1 MSLPAM
7 DLRFVSSSDDVYEFL
22 QWFGGLDRRQPLAFD
37 TETTGL
43 SCYEP
48 GAAVRLVQFGTPDT
62 GWAIDVHRWRGLI
75 QDAFNRWHGD
85 WVAHNA
91 KFDINF
97 LKVCEGIDVP
107 GTTYDTMLFSHLI
120 NPEQSH
126 ALKNLADKF
135 VAPGSSAGQAVLSK
149 AMDENKWTW
158 ASVPTDYQMYW
169 AYAALDT
176 SLTRR
181 LFDVFRERYDR
192 VFRSRSFEIETAV
205 MPIYAAMERRGVAVD
220 MGYVNRKTMEL
231 GAHCDEVDK
240 YILEHFGVK
249 NRNSNQQVAKAL
261 IEEGVVL
268 TNRTATGLWQLDKE
282 TLQECNHPLA
292 DAVLSA
298 RKAQKVIS
306 TYFDNF
312 DEILHPDVR
321 QCGARTGRTQV
332 SRPAM
337 QTLPRGSLVRDAI
350 IPREGM
356 HLVSCDKDQIEM
368 RVLAHFCKDPG
379 LIEAIMSGDLHL
391 TTARLVYGDDTIE
404 KGDVRR
410 QIAKNSGFAKVYG
423 AGVEQFARTAGVS
436 VESAAAFLDLY
447 DRTFPG
453 VDAFAKATERLVR
466 QQVEEDDGRH
476 YVEGPFGRRH
486 YSVDRDYAVL
496 NYLIQGTAAE
506 VFKLDV
512 ISLDAAGFGDNL
524 LLVVHDE
531 VIMEIDDPDALP
543 EIEAAMTFHEFEV
556 PLTAS
561 GDVYAR
567 WGDKY
572 R

>member
-1 MSLPAM
+1 MPLQ
-7 DLRFVSSSDDVYEFL
+7 DTNLRCVSSSDDVHDFL
-22 QWFGGLDRRQPLAFD
+22 GWFNGLSRSSPLAFD

-43 SCYEP
+43 SPYVP
-48 GAAVRLVQFGTPDT
+48 GAAVRLVQFGTHDES
-62 GWAIDVHRWRGLI
+62 WAIDVHRWRGLV
-75 QDAFNRWHGD
+75 QDSFNRWGGE

-97 LKVCEGIDVP
+97 LEVCEGISVP
-107 GTTYDTMLFSHLI
+107 GTVYDTMLFSHLI

-126 ALKNLADKF
+126 ALKSLAEKY
-135 VAPGSSAGQAVLSK
+135 VMPGSSAGQAALKK
-149 AMDENKWTW
+149 AMDDNKWTW
-158 ASVPTDYQMYW
+158 ASVPIDFQLYW

-176 SLTRR
+176 SLTRA
-181 LFDVFRERYDR
+181 LFDVFTRDYER
-192 VFRSRSFEIETAV
+192 VFQSRSFEIETAV
-205 MPIYAAMERRGVAVD
+205 MPIYAKMERRGVAVD
-220 MGYVNRKTMEL
+220 MGYVNRKTTEL
-231 GAHCDEVDK
+231 SQHCADVDVF
-240 YILEHFGVK
+240 ILDNFGVK

-261 IEEGVVL
+261 IDAGIVL
-268 TNRTATGLWQLDKE
+268 TNRTETGLWRLDKDI
-282 TLQECNHPLA
+282 LQACRHPLA

-298 RKAQKVIS
+298 RKAQKNVS

-312 DEILHPDVR
+312 DSVIHPDVR

-350 IPREGM
+350 VPRDGM

-379 LIEAIMSGDLHL
+379 LVHAIMSGDLHL
-391 TTARLVYGDDTIE
+391 TTARLVYGDDTIQ
-404 KGDVRR
+404 KDDPRR
-410 QIAKNSGFAKVYG
+410 QTAKNSGFAKVYG
-423 AGVEQFARTAGVS
+423 AGVEGFSRTAGIS
-436 VESAAAFLDLY
+436 VADGARFLDRY
-447 DRTFPG
+447 DATFPG
-453 VDAFAKATERLVR
+453 VDAFAKSTERMVR
-466 QQVEEDDGRH
+466 EQVEDDGRH

-486 YSVDRDYAVL
+486 YAVDRDYAVL

-531 VIMEIDDPDALP
+531 VIMEIDDPDDLP
-543 EIEAAMTFHEFEV
+543 EIERAMTFHEFDV

-561 GDVYAR
+561 GDVYER

>member
-1 MSLPAM
+1 MVQDMQLH
-7 DLRFVSSSDDVYEFL
+7 FISSSDDVHGFL
-22 QWFGGLDRRQPLAFD
+22 TWLSTLSRDEPLSFD

-43 SCYEP
+43 SPYEP
-48 GAAVRLVQFGTPDT
+48 GAAVRLVQFGTPDV
-62 GWAIDVHRWRGLI
+62 GWALDMDRWRGLI
-75 QDAFNRWHGD
+75 QDVFKFWNGE

-97 LKVCEGIDVP
+97 LKVCEGINVK
-107 GTTYDTMLFSHLI
+107 GTVHDTMLFSHLI

-126 ALKNLADKF
+126 ALKNLADKY
-135 VAPGSSAGQAVLSK
+135 VMPGSSAGQRVLQE
-149 AMDENKWTW
+149 AMNENNWTW

-176 SLTRR
+176 TLTRR
-181 LFDVFRERYDR
+181 LFDTFCAMYPHL
-192 VFRSRSFEIETAV
+192 FASRSYELETAV

-220 MGYVNRKTMEL
+220 MQYVNNKTIEL
-231 GAHCDEVDK
+231 SQHCAEVDAF
-240 YILEHFGVK
+240 ILEQFGVK

-261 IEEGVVL
+261 IAEGVPL
-268 TNRTATGLWQLDKE
+268 WETTATGLWKLDKE
-282 TLQECNHPLA
+282 ILKACNHPLA
-292 DAVLSA
+292 DAVATA
-298 RKAQKVIS
+298 RKATKVIS

-312 DEILHPDVR
+312 DAVIHPDVR

-332 SRPAM
+332 SKPAM
-337 QTLPRGSLVRDAI
+337 QTLPRGALVRDAI
-350 IPREGM
+350 IPREGKY
-356 HLVSCDKDQIEM
+356 LVSCDKDQVEM
-368 RVLAHFCKDPG
+368 RVLAHFCKDPA
-379 LIEAIMSGDLHL
+379 LMAAFLSGDLHL
-391 TTARLVYGDDTIE
+391 ETARLVYNDPTIQ
-404 KGDVRR
+404 KSDPRR
-410 QIAKNSGFAKVYG
+410 QTAKNSGFAKVYG
-423 AGVEQFARTAGVS
+423 AGVEQFSRTAGIPIA
-436 VESAAAFLDLY
+436 EGARFLELY
-447 DRTFPG
+447 DQTFPG

-466 QQVEEDDGRH
+466 EQIEDDGRH

-531 VIMEIDDPDALP
+531 VIMEVDDPDCLHD
-543 EIEAAMTFHEFEV
+543 IERAMTFHEFDVE
-556 PLTAS
+556 LTAS
-561 GDVYAR
+561 GDVYSR